1 MTNKIRA
8 SYKQLKDIVLS
19 SDTGIHLVDKNGIT
33 IFYNSAAERIDQIKS
48 EEILG
53 ASMYDL
59 VKDGTFS
66 QSVAIEVLDKKEVT
80 NISQKVN
87 NKQVIAKGIPIF
99 YDDVLE
105 YVIVYTRDIETLK
118 ELSYQLK
125 KIMEENRKMAN
136 VLSKYESKYMTEKA
150 LIHNSKEMDRIIRLA
165 KRVSSLE
172 SPVFIQGEQG
182 TGKTLFAHYLH
193 ETSGRLEEPFL
204 KFDCSAIPDS
214 IIEMELF
221 GHEKFTT
228 TGESLGMQKGFLESA
243 NNGTI
248 FIDEI
253 ADMPLAC
260 QSKLLTFIE
269 TGKITPIGSN
279 DYIEL
284 DIRVISASNEN
295 LSKLT
300 QEGKFRKDLYYK
312 LNVIPITI
320 PPLRNRR
327 EDIMPLIRL
336 FLDKFNDFYSLE
348 KTISPRASKMLL
360 DYHWPGNV
368 RELENIIERLVVTSK
383 GEITDTN
390 VSENLQVNKID
401 FVEKSNFKDKVIEY
415 EISLINYY
423 ASISDSIKDMS
434 DKAQINESTLR
445 KKIDRYNLDI
455 DF

>member
-1 MTNKIRA
+1 
-8 SYKQLKDIVLS
+8 
-19 SDTGIHLVDKNGIT
+19 
-33 IFYNSAAERIDQIKS
+33 
-48 EEILG
+48 
-53 ASMYDL
+53 
-59 VKDGTFS
+59 
-66 QSVAIEVLDKKEVT
+66 
-80 NISQKVN
+80 
-87 NKQVIAKGIPIF
+87 
-99 YDDVLE
+99 
-105 YVIVYTRDIETLK
+105 
-118 ELSYQLK
+118 
-125 KIMEENRKMAN
+125 MEENRKMAN

-204 KFDCSAIPDS
+204 KFDCSAIPES

-221 GHEKFTT
+221 GYEKFTN
-228 TGESLGMQKGFLESA
+228 TGNSLGIQKGFLDNA

-253 ADMPLAC
+253 ADMPLSC

-269 TGKITPIGSN
+269 TGKINPIGSKE
-279 DYIEL
+279 YIDL
-284 DIRVISASNEN
+284 DIRIISASNEN
-295 LSKLT
+295 LNKLT

-327 EDIMPLIRL
+327 EDIMPLIKL

-348 KTISPRASKMLL
+348 KTISPRASQMLL

-368 RELENIIERLVVTSK
+368 RELENIIERLVVTAK
-383 GEITDTN
+383 GEITDKN
-390 VSENLQVNKID
+390 VSENLQVGKID
-401 FVEKSNFKDKVIEY
+401 FVESTNFKDKVIEY
-415 EISLINYY
+415 EKSLINYY

-434 DKAQINESTLR
+434 EKAQMNESTLR
-445 KKIDRYNLDI
+445 KKIDRYSLDI
-455 DF
+455 EF